1 MTTHIHSASAI
12 TAPRTLRHFP
22 WFAGGNVVAFL
33 VPYLGVSVLDLQHDV
48 FYGTYFAITLAML
61 AAYAR
66 VERIDV
72 PRLITRN
79 WVWSVGVGAPTTAFV
94 MWNVFRTDVGTP
106 RPHGAYFAF
115 ELLWRGVGYG
125 AIDALLLTVFP
136 CLVAYSVLR
145 GHLAGWRGQL
155 RYVALALPLIWA
167 ITATYHLGYPQI
179 RQDGLQKPEIGNT
192 IISVPMLATMN
203 PIGSIG
209 AHAAYHITAV
219 THSYE
224 TRNFL
229 PPQTFVTS
237 K

>member
-1 MTTHIHSASAI
+1 MTTHVHSPAAI
-12 TAPRTLRHFP
+12 AVPGRVRHLG
-22 WFAGGNVVAFL
+22 WFAGGSVVAFL

-48 FYGTYFAITLAML
+48 FYGFYFAVTLLML

-66 VERIDV
+66 VEHIDV
-72 PRLITRN
+72 RRLFTHH
-79 WVWSVGVGAPTTAFV
+79 WKSSVAVGVPTAAFV
-94 MWNVFRTDVGTP
+94 MWNVFRTDSGTAHP
-106 RPHGAYFAF
+106 QGAYYVF
-115 ELLWRGVGYG
+115 ELLWRGLGYG
-125 AIDALLLTVFP
+125 TVDALLLTVFP
-136 CLVAYSVLR
+136 CVVAYSLLR
-145 GHLAGWRGQL
+145 GHLAGWRGHL
-155 RYVALALPLIWA
+155 RYIALALPLIWI

-219 THSYE
+219 KHSYE